1 MYLNTLRSQRQSL
14 DANLEPNKQKISL
27 GCLNDLMEKT
37 DEFLKIKYKEGDDK
51 QKETDTEQFEYE
63 KDNNA
68 QNDTATNYVKDAESN
83 SNEEITNK
91 MKDIT
96 EELQE
101 SKSLF
106 SPGKGTNFL

>member
-51 QKETDTEQFEYE
+51 QKETDTEQFGLGVWS
-63 KDNNA
+63 DLHVVQAGNIHP
-68 QNDTATNYVKDAESN
+68 D
-83 SNEEITNK
+83 
-91 MKDIT
+91 
-96 EELQE
+96 
-101 SKSLF
+101 
-106 SPGKGTNFL
+106 G